1 MARSRRSPLMRDQWR
16 AEEDAYDRHSHRYRE
31 SDRSDRR
38 PRTPP
43 PTRRDDRDEHYRSRE
58 PIAVESYRPTS
69 SREIERQSRKSQAR
83 AASPSPRR
91 HSKSKPSIQKSRPL
105 EERITR
111 PHDTSPA
118 KSTKRKRTRSP
129 SPTRSDR
136 YVPSRRRSHSRE
148 RSDFRDRR
156 GQGTDRAFSPRRLS
170 PTRNPRLDGR
180 SEVAPSDSYF
190 STRYRRDESRSSRTR
205 VQRRSRSPR
214 RHSRS
219 PPPHRTKT
227 RSPRPAS
234 RELSPYSARARKTQN
249 QATHD
254 TRGSDN
260 SMNPQR
266 IQSIVSDSSHPQPQS
281 QRMQGYNRGGHDPMD
296 GHTPMRQNF
305 TAHNHNMIH
314 QNRPPRPFVDTRPP
328 YSGSPPFMTPNS
340 SYHGSP
346 QSGSPHYG
354 NRGGWGGQQPYQG
367 HHGYGDFLAD

>member
-1 MARSRRSPLMRDQWR
+1 VSNSNPRVYLRIVFYVNRNLGHNAEHHLPLPPLDPQTFNTNASEDYMARSRRSPLMRDQWR
-16 AEEDAYDRHSHRYRE
+16 AEEDAYDRHPHRYRE

-83 AASPSPRR
+83 TASPSPRR

-111 PHDTSPA
+111 PRDASPA

-129 SPTRSDR
+129 SPARSDR

-170 PTRNPRLDGR
+170 PNRNPRLDRR
-180 SEVAPSDSYF
+180 SEAAPSDSYF
-190 STRYRRDESRSSRTR
+190 SSRYRRDESRSSRTR
-205 VQRRSRSPR
+205 AQRRPRSPR

-219 PPPHRTKT
+219 PPPHRT
-227 RSPRPAS
+227 
-234 RELSPYSARARKTQN
+234 Y
-249 QATHD
+249 HY
-254 TRGSDN
+254 
-260 SMNPQR
+260 MY
-266 IQSIVSDSSHPQPQS
+266 IYI
-281 QRMQGYNRGGHDPMD
+281 YNI
-296 GHTPMRQNF
+296 F
-305 TAHNHNMIH
+305 SKIK
-314 QNRPPRPFVDTRPP
+314 
-328 YSGSPPFMTPNS
+328 
-340 SYHGSP
+340 
-346 QSGSPHYG
+346 
-354 NRGGWGGQQPYQG
+354 
-367 HHGYGDFLAD
+367 